1 MFKTCIAT
9 VALVLGATAVV
20 SAETIDPLECEIC
33 GTWILV
39 DRIDR
44 AANGEVIP
52 EPTLGQD
59 PVGILI
65 YDRAGN
71 VAVQLMKRNRSSTA
85 GAVASDVS
93 GVPNNTGAGN
103 GYDAYFGKYRLDLKA
118 HTITH
123 MLEGGIS
130 PSDIGMSVTRT
141 FEIKG
146 GELKLS
152 FDTENGHVAV
162 RRTLR
167 WRRAA

>member
-1 MFKTCIAT
+1 MLKTCMAT
-9 VALVLGATAVV
+9 VALVFCVTTVVTAATN
-20 SAETIDPLECEIC
+20 DPRECEIC

-44 AANGEVIP
+44 AADGAVIP

-71 VAVQLMKRNRSSTA
+71 VAVQLMKRNRTSTTGMAAASS
-85 GAVASDVS
+85 SD
-93 GVPNNTGAGN
+93 GPNNTGAGD
-103 GYDAYFGKYRLDLKA
+103 GYDAYFGTYRLDWEA

-123 MLEGGIS
+123 TLDGGIS
-130 PSDIGMSVTRT
+130 PADIGKSVTRT

-146 GELKLS
+146 DELKLS